1 MKMSKLILAAAI
13 AAASVSGAASAA
25 NLIQNGDFEIASGV
39 NLNNYVVVGAGDGA
53 IANWTVGGNSV
64 DIINNSYNAISGN
77 SIDMLGSPGPGVLS
91 QSFNTVAGTTY
102 TLSFD
107 LTHNPYS
114 HGAGLD
120 VFVGGNHYAF
130 DGSTP
135 VTNHTFN
142 FTTTGGS
149 QALVFSSVGGDGWS
163 GAVLD
168 NVSVT
173 AAVPEPET
181 YAMMLAGLGLVGFI
195 ARRRKAAK

>member
-39 NLNNYVVVGAGDGA
+39 NLNNYVRVGAGESA
-53 IANWTVGGNSV
+53 IAFWTVGGNSV
-64 DIINNSYNAISGN
+64 DVINNSYNSISGN
-77 SIDMLGSPGPGVLS
+77 SIDMLGTPGPGALS
-91 QSFNTVAGTTY
+91 QSFTAVAGATY

-135 VTNHTFN
+135 VTNYSFN
-142 FTTTGGS
+142 FTTAGGS
-149 QALVFSSVGGDGWS
+149 QALVFSSVGGDGYS

-181 YAMMLAGLGLVGFI
+181 YAMMLAGLGLVGAI

>member
-25 NLIQNGDFEIASGV
+25 TNLIQNGDFEIASGV
-39 NLNNYVVVGAGDGA
+39 KLNNYVKVGAGSGA
-53 IANWTVGGNSV
+53 IANWTVGGVSV
-64 DIINNSYNAISGN
+64 DVINNSYNAISGN
-77 SIDMLGSPGPGVLS
+77 SIDMLGTPGPGILS
-91 QSFNTVAGTTY
+91 QSFSAAAGAY

-107 LTHNPYS
+107 LTHNPNS

-120 VFVGGNHYAF
+120 VFVGGAHYSF

-135 VTNHTFN
+135 VTNHTVN
-142 FTTTGGS
+142 FTSTGGM
-149 QALVFSSVGGDGWS
+149 QALVFSSVGGDGYS